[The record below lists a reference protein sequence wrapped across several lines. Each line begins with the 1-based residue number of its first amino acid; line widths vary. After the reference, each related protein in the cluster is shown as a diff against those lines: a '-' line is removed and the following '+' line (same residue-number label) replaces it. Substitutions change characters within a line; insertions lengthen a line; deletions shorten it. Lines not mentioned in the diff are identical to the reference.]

1 MFRLLRFL
9 IPLFPLVLATA
20 QPTGPMEW
28 PEPTPTARPATY
40 WWWPAS
46 AVDPANIT
54 KQLEV
59 FQAAGLGGVHII
71 PIYGA
76 KGAESRSIPYLTP
89 RWLEMLHHTVAEA
102 ARLGLFVDMTTG
114 TGWCFGGPNV
124 GPQDANAVVVPAV
137 HEVKPGATLEFR
149 LDPAAVPCVA
159 AVAADGQYLDLT
171 GRVGSDGLFSWQA
184 GAGGPWQV
192 FVVTQ
197 KPSPQKVKRPAP
209 GGEGPMLNLLYGAA
223 MPRYLE
229 RFTTAFAA
237 LPKPWPRAMY
247 HDSYE
252 YVSNWSPDLL
262 AQFEKRRGY
271 KLQGEFPAFFG
282 TAKSER
288 AARVLCDYRET
299 VSDIL
304 AEESLPAWA
313 AWCLQR
319 GLLTRNEAHGS
330 PGNLLDLYATAD
342 IPETE
347 MFHRDRNKLVSKL
360 ASSAAHVTG
369 KRLVSSETGTW
380 LREHFTETLGDMK
393 LLVDDLFLSG
403 ANHIFYHGCCYSP
416 EDAAWPGWLFY
427 ASYEMNPR
435 NPVWHDVD
443 ALNAYATRCQ
453 SVLQAGQPDHDV
465 LLYWPIHES
474 WQTGSPLE
482 MKLTVHAREWFE
494 DQPIGQAAA
503 WLWSRG
509 FAFDYVSDRMLAT
522 AAIDG
527 TNLRLPGGAYRTVVV
542 PRCQHIPLP
551 TMEKLVALA
560 KAGGT
565 VIVEGDLPA
574 DVPGWG
580 ALEARRAQLRE
591 LVGSL
596 PLAASPGGKAR
607 EARPGTG
614 RILVGALDDCLGEAA
629 VARETLV
636 DTAGLQFVR
645 RRIEGGR
652 HYFLA
657 NQGDQTIRGWIP
669 LAMEAK
675 SAVVL
680 DPMTGRR
687 SFPGLR
693 PEEGG
698 RTGLR
703 LELPPKASLVVRAF
717 AGEEALVPP
726 SPVWAEAGPAVAIPG
741 EWTIQFVSGG
751 PALPA
756 AYRAAAP
763 APWSARDDEACRNF
777 SGTAVYSARF
787 DAPAA
792 PATAWHLDLGEVHQS
807 ARVALNGQA
816 LGTLFVAPMRL
827 PLPALEPKDNLL
839 EIEVTSVAA
848 NRIRDLDRRKVAWR
862 IFHDINFVNIDY
874 KPFDASGWDTT
885 PSGLAGPVRLVPM
898 KPVMP

>member
-1 MFRLLRFL
+1 MLRLLLFL
-9 IPLFPLVLATA
+9 IPLFPLVMATA

-28 PEPTPTARPATY
+28 PEPTSTTRPATY

-76 KGAESRSIPYLTP
+76 KGAEGRSIPYLTP
-89 RWLEMLHHTVAEA
+89 RWLEMLHHTVTEA
-102 ARLGLFVDMTTG
+102 ARLGMFVDLTTG

-124 GPQDANAVVVPAV
+124 EPRDANAVVVPAV
-137 HEVKPGATLEFR
+137 HEVKPGTTLDLR
-149 LDPAAVPCVA
+149 LDPAAVQCAA

-171 GRVGSDGLFSWQA
+171 RRVGGDGTFSWPAQ
-184 GAGGPWQV
+184 AGGPWQV

-209 GGEGPMLNLLYGAA
+209 GGEGPMLNLLYSAA

-229 RFTTAFAA
+229 RFSTAFAA

-262 AQFEKRRGY
+262 AQFAKRRGY
-271 KLQGEFPAFFG
+271 ELQREFPAFFG
-282 TAKSER
+282 SAKSER

-299 VSDIL
+299 VSDIM

-313 AWCLQR
+313 AWCRQR
-319 GLLTRNEAHGS
+319 GLLTRNQAHGS

-360 ASSAAHVTG
+360 ASSAAHVAG

-403 ANHIFYHGCCYSP
+403 VNHIFYHGCCYSP
-416 EDAAWPGWLFY
+416 DDVPWPGWLFY

-453 SVLQAGQPDHDV
+453 SVLQAGESDNDV
-465 LLYWPIHES
+465 LLYWPIHEI
-474 WQTGSPLE
+474 WQKCGPPE
-482 MKLTVHAREWFE
+482 MKLSVHAREWLE
-494 DQPIGQAAA
+494 DQPFGKAAA
-503 WLWSRG
+503 LLWSRG
-509 FAFDYVSDRMLAT
+509 WAFDYVSDRVLAT
-522 AAIDG
+522 AAVDG
-527 TNLRLPGGAYRTVVV
+527 THLRLPGGTYRTVAV
-542 PRCQHIPLP
+542 PRCQHMPLA
-551 TMEKLVALA
+551 TMQKLVSLA

-565 VIVEGDLPA
+565 VIIEGELPT

-580 ALEARRAQLRE
+580 ALEARRAQLRD
-591 LVGSL
+591 LLGSI
-596 PLAASPGGKAR
+596 PLSAVPDGGVR

-614 RILVGALDDCLGEAA
+614 RILVGALDDCLAA
-629 VARETLV
+629 AGIARESLTSV
-636 DTAGLQFVR
+636 DGLQFVR

-652 HYFLA
+652 HYFLV
-657 NQGDQTIRGWIP
+657 NQSDKTVCGWVS
-669 LAMEAK
+669 LAMDAK
-675 SAVVL
+675 SAVLL

-687 SFPGLR
+687 SVPGLR
-693 PEEGG
+693 PEGGG
-698 RTGLR
+698 RTGVR
-703 LELPPKASLVVRAF
+703 LELPPKASVIVRAF
-717 AGEEALVPP
+717 TGEEALVPP

-741 EWTIQFVSGG
+741 EWSIEFVSGSPG
-751 PALPA
+751 LPPAYHTA
-756 AYRAAAP
+756 KP

-777 SGTAVYSARF
+777 SGTARYTVRF

-792 PATAWHLDLGEVHQS
+792 PATAWHLDRGEVFQS
-807 ARVALNGQA
+807 ARVTLNGQA
-816 LGTLFVAPMRL
+816 LGTFFVPPMRL
-827 PLPALEPKDNLL
+827 PLPGLEAMDNVL

-874 KPFDASGWDTT
+874 KPFDASNWDTT
-885 PSGLAGPVRLVPM
+885 PSGLAGPVRLLPM